1 METYPVLQESEIKV
15 SEGRYPS
22 QMVLR
27 QVKEKTYATH
37 IKVYPPNGEPF
48 FILGHYFFKLED
60 AEEDF
65 RRRAIELGA
74 FVEEDK

>member
-1 METYPVLQESEIKV
+1 
-15 SEGRYPS
+15 
-22 QMVLR
+22 LR

-37 IKVYPPNGEPF
+37 IKVHPPNGEPF